1 MRPRL
6 PIIRSQTGR
15 DMAVTRDRMR
25 SDINGLCHGRQMRY
39 PLVVAT
45 DFQKPP
51 PNVSEGPQSAQSHP
65 GFHRPKPIPSRI
77 RDFLECPRTADLAFW
92 AILAYLAPMLPAY
105 PWSQRPDDHPLS
117 VEEVCAAL
125 VEAEGDIPAAASR
138 LKVGT
143 LILRK
148 FIERSTR
155 ARAVIREMIELL
167 NDEAQ
172 RTLRQA
178 IRDPDA
184 RRQDWATRYVLNSQ
198 NAKARGYS
206 PVANADEA
214 STARGLNLTL
224 TLPIP
229 EWADGTRIGPPAA
242 PQKQLI
248 DVTPSVAQPAKPADE

>member
-1 MRPRL
+1 
-6 PIIRSQTGR
+6 
-15 DMAVTRDRMR
+15 
-25 SDINGLCHGRQMRY
+25 
-39 PLVVAT
+39 
-45 DFQKPP
+45 
-51 PNVSEGPQSAQSHP
+51 
-65 GFHRPKPIPSRI
+65 
-77 RDFLECPRTADLAFW
+77 
-92 AILAYLAPMLPAY
+92 MLPAY

-125 VEAEGDIPAAASR
+125 VHSEGDIPEAANR

-148 FIERSTR
+148 FIDRSSR

-172 RTLRQA
+172 RTLKQA
-178 IRDPDA
+178 LRDPDA

-206 PVANADEA
+206 PVANADDA
-214 STARGLNLTL
+214 ANARGLNLTL

-229 EWADGTRIGPPAA
+229 EWADGTKIGPPLQQ
-242 PQKQLI
+242 PKQLI
-248 DVTPSVAQPAKPADE
+248 DVTPSVSDRSEKTSENE

>member
-1 MRPRL
+1 
-6 PIIRSQTGR
+6 
-15 DMAVTRDRMR
+15 
-25 SDINGLCHGRQMRY
+25 
-39 PLVVAT
+39 
-45 DFQKPP
+45 
-51 PNVSEGPQSAQSHP
+51 
-65 GFHRPKPIPSRI
+65 
-77 RDFLECPRTADLAFW
+77 
-92 AILAYLAPMLPAY
+92 MLPAY

-125 VEAEGDIPAAASR
+125 FECEGDIPATAKR

-148 FIERSTR
+148 FIDRSTR
-155 ARAVIREMIELL
+155 AKAVIRETIELL

-172 RTLRQA
+172 RTLRAA

-206 PVANADEA
+206 PVANADDA
-214 STARGLNLTL
+214 ANARGLTLTL

-229 EWADGTRIGPPAA
+229 EWADGTQIGPRPAP
-242 PQKQLI
+242 PQPMI
-248 DVTPSVAQPAKPADE
+248 DVTPSQAKPADGD

>member
-1 MRPRL
+1 
-6 PIIRSQTGR
+6 
-15 DMAVTRDRMR
+15 
-25 SDINGLCHGRQMRY
+25 
-39 PLVVAT
+39 
-45 DFQKPP
+45 
-51 PNVSEGPQSAQSHP
+51 
-65 GFHRPKPIPSRI
+65 
-77 RDFLECPRTADLAFW
+77 
-92 AILAYLAPMLPAY
+92 MLPAY

-125 VEAEGDIPAAASR
+125 VDSEGDIPAAAGR

-206 PVANADEA
+206 PVASADDA
-214 STARGLNLTL
+214 ANRVNLTL
-224 TLPIP
+224 TLPLP
-229 EWADGTRIGPPAA
+229 EWQDGTKIGPPPA

-248 DVTPSVAQPAKPADE
+248 DVTPSQAAKASGE